1 MIFALFENVITFAVE
16 TSGKT
21 KFWFMQEPWMY
32 FLVNSRNSQ
41 IFYVINIMTL
51 SKFAQ
56 KICFYLLV
64 ASLYLIRSKLKIS
77 THSFIHF
84 IPAPKPWWMISSRAL
99 LKKILRKVAFLNL
112 IIFFGDSYPMLKSCW
127 VHSKNN
133 NFLSYC
139 SDWWNEGI
147 QMEWGIQN
155 YKIQNQPFAGLL
167 QGRWF

>member
-1 MIFALFENVITFAVE
+1 MMIFALFENVITFALE

-77 THSFIHF
+77 THSFISYRLPSPDEWFQVVLFWRKYYEKLHF
-84 IPAPKPWWMISSRAL
+84 WI
-99 LKKILRKVAFLNL
+99 
-112 IIFFGDSYPMLKSCW
+112 
-127 VHSKNN
+127 
-133 NFLSYC
+133 
-139 SDWWNEGI
+139 
-147 QMEWGIQN
+147 
-155 YKIQNQPFAGLL
+155 
-167 QGRWF
+167 